1 MTLEDL
7 PNELL
12 LSIADHLN
20 VQRDLNAFARSS
32 RRLYSHVNHFLYQRS
47 AHTGRTSA
55 LLWAVERRR
64 EATAIRALDAGADVN
79 IRESFWDKP
88 AALHVACAKGY
99 LNIVTLLLSRGASTQ
114 TTTTKG
120 LTPLH
125 VACYFRQA
133 PIVEV
138 LLNHGAD
145 VGAWDIERQTPLHC
159 AAQIPNRGSAFQ
171 SMFPRK
177 FQWVCYLLAY
187 KPGERIWG
195 DNAATV
201 ELLLAHDAD
210 PTLADRGGHSPESI
224 AKYHYDPEV
233 RALIRKAAV
242 SARLRAGVVDP
253 KTKEKAR
260 LAREKARE
268 AGRLAREQQKQAM
281 KAREEAEAR
290 QRAKEARDREQ
301 ARRLREQEEKEAR
314 ERQAGRVREQ
324 RLQSLRL
331 GWAQLRETA
340 ERHGSQEEHDTKGE
354 VPAPATCF
362 HSSSV
367 WVRKGKGLC
376 ELCLKSCA
384 KYSFQCPDYGTVACG
399 VCKTRFCLI

>member
-32 RRLYSHVNHFLYQRS
+32 RRLHSHVNNFLYQRN
-47 AHTGRTSA
+47 ARTGRTSA

-64 EATAIRALDAGADVN
+64 EATAIRALDAGIDAN
-79 IRESFWDKP
+79 TRGSFWDKP

-99 LNIVTLLLSRGASTQ
+99 LNIVNLLLSRGASTHA
-114 TTTTKG
+114 TTTKG

-133 PIVEV
+133 PIVET

-145 VGAWDIERQTPLHC
+145 VGARDIERQTPLHC
-159 AAQIPNRGSAFQ
+159 AAQTPNRGGAFQ

-177 FQWVCYLLAY
+177 FQWVCYLLVY

-195 DNAATV
+195 DNVATV
-201 ELLLAHDAD
+201 ELLLARNAD
-210 PTLADRGGHSPESI
+210 PTLADRVGQSPESI

-233 RALIRKAAV
+233 RALIRKAAI

-253 KTKEKAR
+253 KTKEKTR

-268 AGRLAREQQKQAM
+268 AGRLAREQQKQAI

-290 QRAKEARDREQ
+290 QRAKEAREREQ
-301 ARRLREQEEKEAR
+301 ARGLKEQEEKEAR
-314 ERQAGRVREQ
+314 ERQAERAREH
-324 RLQSLRL
+324 RLQSLRR
-331 GWAQLRETA
+331 GWAQLRKTG
-340 ERHGSQEEHDTKGE
+340 ERHGSQEEQDTKGK
-354 VPAPATCF
+354 ASASATCS

-367 WVRKGKGLC
+367 WARKGKGLC
-376 ELCLKSCA
+376 EVCLKSCA
-384 KYSFQCPDYGTVACG
+384 KYSFQCPDCGTVACG